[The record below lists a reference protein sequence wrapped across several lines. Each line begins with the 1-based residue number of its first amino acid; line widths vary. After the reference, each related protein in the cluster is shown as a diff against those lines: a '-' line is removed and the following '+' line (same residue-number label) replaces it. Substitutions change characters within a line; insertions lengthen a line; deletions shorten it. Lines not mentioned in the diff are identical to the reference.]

1 MCNPQCTTLILSDVR
16 IRGCADGLRIR
27 RNKYDNEENQKKLI
41 KWLGGITVDE
51 YHKVLEYKYIEGK
64 NVAYERILI
73 EMEEV
78 YGMSADEWCKA
89 MYALVKNQYGIY
101 RYLVGKY
108 REEYYNDR

>member
-1 MCNPQCTTLILSDVR
+1 MKKI
-16 IRGCADGLRIR
+16 
-27 RNKYDNEENQKKLI
+27 KKKLI
-41 KWLGGITVDE
+41 KWLGGINVEE

-64 NVAYERILI
+64 YVAYERILI

-101 RYLVGKY
+101 GYLVEKY
-108 REEYYNDR
+108 REEFYNDR

>member
-1 MCNPQCTTLILSDVR
+1 MKKI
-16 IRGCADGLRIR
+16 
-27 RNKYDNEENQKKLI
+27 KKKLI

-64 NVAYERILI
+64 NVAYERLLI

-108 REEYYNDR
+108 REEYYNDRQFEN

>member
-1 MCNPQCTTLILSDVR
+1 
-16 IRGCADGLRIR
+16 
-27 RNKYDNEENQKKLI
+27 
-41 KWLGGITVDE
+41 
-51 YHKVLEYKYIEGK
+51 
-64 NVAYERILI
+64 
-73 EMEEV
+73 MEEV

>member
-1 MCNPQCTTLILSDVR
+1 MSRIKQDTTM
-16 IRGCADGLRIR
+16 
-27 RNKYDNEENQKKLI
+27 NKIKNKLI

-64 NVAYERILI
+64 YVAYERILL

-89 MYALVKNQYGIY
+89 MYALVKYQNEIHGH
-101 RYLVGKY
+101 LVKKY
-108 REEYYNDR
+108 REEFYNDR

>member
-1 MCNPQCTTLILSDVR
+1 MKKI
-16 IRGCADGLRIR
+16 
-27 RNKYDNEENQKKLI
+27 KKKLI

-101 RYLVGKY
+101 RYLVEKY
-108 REEYYNDR
+108 IEEYYNDR

>member
-1 MCNPQCTTLILSDVR
+1 MKR
-16 IRGCADGLRIR
+16 
-27 RNKYDNEENQKKLI
+27 KKKKLI

>member
-1 MCNPQCTTLILSDVR
+1 MKKI
-16 IRGCADGLRIR
+16 
-27 RNKYDNEENQKKLI
+27 KKKLI

-51 YHKVLEYKYIEGK
+51 YHKVIEYKYIEGK

>member
-1 MCNPQCTTLILSDVR
+1 MKKI
-16 IRGCADGLRIR
+16 
-27 RNKYDNEENQKKLI
+27 KKKLI

-108 REEYYNDR
+108 REEYYNDRSFENQL

>member
-1 MCNPQCTTLILSDVR
+1 M
-16 IRGCADGLRIR
+16 
-27 RNKYDNEENQKKLI
+27 NKIKKKLI

-89 MYALVKNQYGIY
+89 MYALVKNQYRIY
-101 RYLVGKY
+101 RYLVEKY

>member
-1 MCNPQCTTLILSDVR
+1 MKKI
-16 IRGCADGLRIR
+16 
-27 RNKYDNEENQKKLI
+27 KKKLI

-78 YGMSADEWCKA
+78 YGMSSDEWCKA

-101 RYLVGKY
+101 RYLVEKY
-108 REEYYNDR
+108 REGYYNDR

>member
-1 MCNPQCTTLILSDVR
+1 M
-16 IRGCADGLRIR
+16 
-27 RNKYDNEENQKKLI
+27 NKIKNKLI
-41 KWLGGITVDE
+41 KCLGGITVDE

-64 NVAYERILI
+64 YVTYERILM

-89 MYALVKNQYGIY
+89 MYVHVKNQHGIY
-101 RYLVGKY
+101 RYLVEKY

>member
-1 MCNPQCTTLILSDVR
+1 MKKI
-16 IRGCADGLRIR
+16 
-27 RNKYDNEENQKKLI
+27 KKKLI

-51 YHKVLEYKYIEGK
+51 YHKVLEYKYTEGK
-64 NVAYERILI
+64 YVAFETMLM

>member
-1 MCNPQCTTLILSDVR
+1 MKKI
-16 IRGCADGLRIR
+16 
-27 RNKYDNEENQKKLI
+27 KKKLI
-41 KWLGGITVDE
+41 KWRAGSTADE
-51 YHKVLEYKYIEGK
+51 HHKALEYKYIEGK

>member
-1 MCNPQCTTLILSDVR
+1 MKKI
-16 IRGCADGLRIR
+16 
-27 RNKYDNEENQKKLI
+27 KKKLI
-41 KWLGGITVDE
+41 KWRGGITVDE

>member
-1 MCNPQCTTLILSDVR
+1 MKKI
-16 IRGCADGLRIR
+16 
-27 RNKYDNEENQKKLI
+27 KKKLI

>member
-1 MCNPQCTTLILSDVR
+1 MKKI
-16 IRGCADGLRIR
+16 
-27 RNKYDNEENQKKLI
+27 KKKLI

-73 EMEEV
+73 DMEEV

>member
-1 MCNPQCTTLILSDVR
+1 MELTKQDTTM
-16 IRGCADGLRIR
+16 
-27 RNKYDNEENQKKLI
+27 NKIKNKLI

-64 NVAYERILI
+64 YVAYERILM

-78 YGMSADEWCKA
+78 YGISADEWCKA
-89 MYALVKNQYGIY
+89 MYALVKNQHGIY
-101 RYLVGKY
+101 GYLVEKY

>member
-1 MCNPQCTTLILSDVR
+1 MKKI
-16 IRGCADGLRIR
+16 
-27 RNKYDNEENQKKLI
+27 KKKLI

-108 REEYYNDR
+108 REEYYNDRQFEN

>member
-1 MCNPQCTTLILSDVR
+1 MKKI
-16 IRGCADGLRIR
+16 
-27 RNKYDNEENQKKLI
+27 KKKLI

-73 EMEEV
+73 EMKEV

>member
-1 MCNPQCTTLILSDVR
+1 M
-16 IRGCADGLRIR
+16 
-27 RNKYDNEENQKKLI
+27 KKIKKKSI

-108 REEYYNDR
+108 REEYYNDRQFEN